1 MRTPQFDYILVGG
14 GLQSG
19 LIVLALKHYQPR
31 ARVLVVERCDRLGGN
46 HTWSFHPKDVSATA
60 NVWLESI
67 VEYRWP
73 SYQVRLNRF
82 EKKIDLAYASI
93 SSEHFA
99 STVTRSIDN
108 DRSVVVRTNTEVTE
122 ITRNEITISR
132 GEKISGRLVLDCR
145 GPGPSSAQQPYSM
158 CGYQKF
164 WGFEIALQSDWPFA
178 GPIVM
183 DDRVDQSDGFRFIY
197 SLPFER
203 RRVLVED
210 TRFAN
215 ESTIDRDECL
225 VQVRKYLASIG
236 VEDWSIVR
244 EEHGVLPMPISSEM
258 YPGTNRQ
265 SQTGENSQA
274 LCGGYA
280 GGWFHAAT
288 GYSFPL
294 AIAFAETIA
303 SSTPESAESEV
314 AKLAVRHRSRAR
326 FGRFLNRLL
335 FRLVKP
341 STRYQI
347 FRRFYR
353 VLSNDSV
360 ARFYSHRFT
369 WRDAFRIVVGWPP
382 GGLQPVRFMGSFQP
396 ALAKTSARTNPQS
409 AINSLKEMS
418 I

>member
-1 MRTPQFDYILVGG
+1 MTATHFDYIIVGG

-19 LIVLALKHYQPR
+19 LIVLALKHHQSQ
-31 ARVLVVERCDRLGGN
+31 AKILIVERCNRLGGN

-60 NVWLESI
+60 DEWLNSV
-67 VEYRWP
+67 VEYKWP

-82 EKKIDLAYASI
+82 EKEVGLSYASI
-93 SSEHFA
+93 SSQHFSA
-99 STVTRSIDN
+99 AIMQSMESGECG
-108 DRSVVVRTNTEVTE
+108 VVRTNTEVTQISSNT
-122 ITRNEITISR
+122 ITTSD
-132 GEKISGRLVLDCR
+132 GDSYTGRLVLDCR
-145 GPGPSSAQQPYSM
+145 GPSRSSALLYAQ

-164 WGFEIALQSDWPFA
+164 WGFEIALKNDWPFA

-183 DDRVDQSDGFRFIY
+183 DDRVDQADGFRFIY

-215 ESTIDRDECL
+215 EPGIDRDECL
-225 VQVRKYLASIG
+225 AHVRTYLTAIG

-244 EEHGVLPMPISSEM
+244 EEHGVLPMPISSELL
-258 YPGTNRQ
+258 PGSGKNTPAI
-265 SQTGENSQA
+265 S
-274 LCGGYA
+274 GGYA

-294 AIAFAETIA
+294 AIAVAETIA
-303 SSTPESAESEV
+303 RSTPESAASEIE
-314 AKLAVRHRSRAR
+314 KLARLHRDRSR

-341 STRYQI
+341 SARYQI
-347 FRRFYR
+347 FRRFYK
-353 VLSNDSV
+353 VLSNDSI

-382 GGLQPVRFMGSFQP
+382 GGLQPARFLGSFLKVRDK
-396 ALAKTSARTNPQS
+396 A
-409 AINSLKEMS
+409 SLKRYSKPSTNALKE
-418 I
+418 IGT

>member
-1 MRTPQFDYILVGG
+1 MSATQFDYILVGG

-19 LIVLALKHYQPR
+19 LIVLALKHYQPH
-31 ARVLVVERCDRLGGN
+31 AEVLVVERGDRLGGN
-46 HTWSFHPKDVSATA
+46 HTWSFHPKDVSAIA
-60 NVWLESI
+60 SAWLESI

-73 SYQVRLNRF
+73 SYQVRLKRF

-99 STVTRSIDN
+99 SMVMGSTDN
-108 DRSVVVRTNTEVTE
+108 NGSVVVRTNTEVTE
-122 ITRNEITISR
+122 IRRNSITTSK
-132 GEKISGRLVLDCR
+132 GEKVSGRLVLDCR
-145 GPGPSSAQQPYSM
+145 GPGPSSALPYSM

-164 WGFEIALQSDWPFA
+164 WGFEITLQSDWPYD

-183 DDRVDQSDGFRFIY
+183 DDRVDQADGFRFIY

-203 RRVLVED
+203 RRVLIED
-210 TRFAN
+210 TRFSN
-215 ESTIDRDECL
+215 ESAIDRDECL
-225 VQVRKYLASIG
+225 AQVRKYLSAIG

-244 EEHGVLPMPISSEM
+244 EEHGILPMPISPELF
-258 YPGTNRQ
+258 PGTNRQ
-265 SQTGENSQA
+265 FQTGENSQA

-303 SSTPESAESEV
+303 TSTPESAELEV
-314 AKLAVRHRSRAR
+314 AKLAQMHGARAR

-347 FRRFYR
+347 FRRFYK
-353 VLSNDSV
+353 VLSNDSI

-382 GGLQPVRFMGSFQP
+382 GGLQPIRFISSFLP
-396 ALAKTSARTNPQS
+396 AVAKTSAMTNPQS
-409 AINSLKEMS
+409 ATNSLKEMS

>member
-1 MRTPQFDYILVGG
+1 MRPSQFDYILVGG

-19 LIVLALKHYQPR
+19 LIVLALKHYQPQSK
-31 ARVLVVERCDRLGGN
+31 VLVVERFERLGGN

-60 NVWLESI
+60 SAWLESI

-73 SYQVRLNRF
+73 SYQVRLKRF
-82 EKKIDLAYASI
+82 EKKIDVAYASI

-99 STVTRSIDN
+99 SMVMRSIE
-108 DRSVVVRTNTEVTE
+108 SEEAFVVRTNTEVTE
-122 ITRNEITISR
+122 IAKNEITTSK
-132 GEKISGRLVLDCR
+132 GEKVSGRLVLDCR
-145 GPGPSSAQQPYSM
+145 GPGPSSASLYSM

-164 WGFEIALQSDWPFA
+164 WGFEIVLKSDWPFD

-210 TRFAN
+210 TRFSN
-215 ESTIDRDECL
+215 ESAIDRDECL
-225 VQVRKYLASIG
+225 AKVRMYLAAIG
-236 VEDWSIVR
+236 VDDWSIVR
-244 EEHGVLPMPISSEM
+244 EEHGILPMPISSELF
-258 YPGTNRQ
+258 PGSNGQ
-265 SQTGENSQA
+265 CKTGENSQA
-274 LCGGYA
+274 LCGGYV

-294 AIAFAETIA
+294 AIAFAETVAI
-303 SSTPESAESEV
+303 STPESAESEL
-314 AKLAVRHRSRAR
+314 AKLAQMHRSRAR
-326 FGRFLNRLL
+326 FVRFLNRLL

-347 FRRFYR
+347 FRRFYD
-353 VLSNDSV
+353 VLSNDSI

-382 GGLQPVRFMGSFQP
+382 SGLQPIRFMGSFLP
-396 ALAKTSARTNPQS
+396 AAAHASARSNPKSATNS
-409 AINSLKEMS
+409 HKEMS

>member
-1 MRTPQFDYILVGG
+1 MSTSQFDYILVGG

-19 LIVLALKHYQPR
+19 LVLLALKHYQPQ
-31 ARVLVVERCDRLGGN
+31 AKVLVVERCERLGGN

-60 NVWLESI
+60 DAWLASL

-73 SYQVRLNRF
+73 SYQVRLKRF
-82 EKKIDLAYASI
+82 EKRINLSYASI

-99 STVTRSIDN
+99 SMVM
-108 DRSVVVRTNTEVTE
+108 RSVGDGGASVVRTNTDVTE
-122 ITRNEITISR
+122 ITRNAIMTSK
-132 GEKISGRLVLDCR
+132 GETFSGRLVLDCR
-145 GPGPSSAQQPYSM
+145 GPVPSSALSYSS

-164 WGFEIALQSDWPFA
+164 WGFEILLQSDWPFD

-197 SLPFER
+197 SLPFEP

-215 ESTIDRDECL
+215 DSAIDRDECL
-225 VQVRKYLASIG
+225 AQVRRYLVAMG
-236 VEDWSIVR
+236 VVDWSIVR
-244 EEHGVLPMPISSEM
+244 EEHGILPMPISSELL
-258 YPGTNRQ
+258 PGTNGQ
-265 SQTGENSQA
+265 FKTGAAQA
-274 LCGGYA
+274 LRGGYA

-294 AIAFAETIA
+294 AIAFAEA
-303 SSTPESAESEV
+303 VARSTPESAELELL
-314 AKLAVRHRSRAR
+314 KLAAIHRTRSQ

-335 FRLVKP
+335 FQLVKP

-353 VLSNDSV
+353 VLSNDAI
-360 ARFYSHRFT
+360 ARFYSHQFT
-369 WRDAFRIVVGWPP
+369 WRDAFRVVIGLPP
-382 GGLQPVRFMGSFQP
+382 GGLQPIRFLSSFLP
-396 ALAKTSARTNPQS
+396 TVGRVPSRSHLKSET
-409 AINSLKEMS
+409 NSLKEMG

>member
-1 MRTPQFDYILVGG
+1 MSTSQFDYILVGG

-19 LIVLALKHYQPR
+19 LIVLALKHYQPH
-31 ARVLVVERCDRLGGN
+31 AEVLVVERGDRLGGN
-46 HTWSFHPKDVSATA
+46 HTWSFHPKDVSAIA
-60 NVWLESI
+60 SAWLESI

-73 SYQVRLNRF
+73 CYQVRLERF

-99 STVTRSIDN
+99 SMVMRSTDN
-108 DRSVVVRTNTEVTE
+108 DGSVVVRTNTEVTE
-122 ITRNEITISR
+122 IRRNSITTSK
-132 GEKISGRLVLDCR
+132 GEKVSGRLVLDCR
-145 GPGPSSAQQPYSM
+145 GPGPSSALPYSL

-164 WGFEIALQSDWPFA
+164 WGFEITLQSDWPFD

-183 DDRVDQSDGFRFIY
+183 DDRVDQADGFRFIY

-203 RRVLVED
+203 RRVLIED
-210 TRFAN
+210 TRFSN
-215 ESTIDRDECL
+215 ESALDRDECF
-225 VQVRKYLASIG
+225 VQVRKYLAAIG

-244 EEHGVLPMPISSEM
+244 EEHGILPMPISSELF
-258 YPGTNRQ
+258 PGTNQQ
-265 SQTGENSQA
+265 SQSGESSQA

-303 SSTPESAESEV
+303 SSTPESAEPEI
-314 AKLAVRHRSRAR
+314 AKLAHMHRSRAR

-347 FRRFYR
+347 FRRFYK
-353 VLSNDSV
+353 VLSNDSI

-382 GGLQPVRFMGSFQP
+382 GGLQPIRFMASFLP
-396 ALAKTSARTNPQS
+396 AVAKTSAMTNPQS
-409 AINSLKEMS
+409 ATNSLKEMS

>member
-1 MRTPQFDYILVGG
+1 MTPTNFDYILVGG

-19 LIVLALKHYQPR
+19 LIALALKHYQSH
-31 ARVLVVERCDRLGGN
+31 AKILIVERGDRLGGN

-60 NVWLESI
+60 NEWLNSV
-67 VEYRWP
+67 VEYKWP

-82 EKKIDLAYASI
+82 KKEIELSYASI
-93 SSEHFA
+93 SSQHFSRA
-99 STVTRSIDN
+99 ILQSMEIGERG
-108 DRSVVVRTNTEVTE
+108 VVRTNTEVTQVRSNT
-122 ITRNEITISR
+122 ITTVDGHSYT
-132 GEKISGRLVLDCR
+132 GRLVLDCR
-145 GPGPSSAQQPYSM
+145 GPSRSGAPLYSQS
-158 CGYQKF
+158 GYQKF
-164 WGFEIALQSDWPFA
+164 WGFEIGLKTDWPFN

-183 DDRVDQSDGFRFIY
+183 DDNVDQLDGFRFIY

-210 TRFAN
+210 TRFSN
-215 ESTIDRDECL
+215 ESGIDREECL
-225 VQVRKYLASIG
+225 AQVRRYLTAIG

-244 EEHGVLPMPISSEM
+244 EEHGILPMPISSELL
-258 YPGTNRQ
+258 PG
-265 SQTGENSQA
+265 SCNSTPA
-274 LCGGYA
+274 ISGGYA

-303 SSTPESAESEV
+303 RSTPESAASEIE
-314 AKLAVRHRSRAR
+314 KLAGMHRGRSR

-341 STRYQI
+341 PARYQI
-347 FRRFYR
+347 FRRFYK
-353 VLSNDSV
+353 VLSNDSI

-382 GGLQPVRFMGSFQP
+382 GGLQPARFLGSFRKVRDRASSKRHSQP
-396 ALAKTSARTNPQS
+396 TTNT
-409 AINSLKEMS
+409 LKEMGT
-418 I
+418 

>member
-1 MRTPQFDYILVGG
+1 MSTSQFDYILVGG

-19 LIVLALKHYQPR
+19 LIVLALKHYQPQ
-31 ARVLVVERCDRLGGN
+31 AKVLVVERCERLGGN

-60 NVWLESI
+60 NAWLQSI

-82 EKKIDLAYASI
+82 EKDVDLAYASI

-99 STVTRSIDN
+99 CMVTRSIDGEG
-108 DRSVVVRTNTEVTE
+108 SVVVRTNTEVTE
-122 ITRNEITISR
+122 ITRNEITTAK
-132 GEKISGRLVLDCR
+132 GERYSGRLVVDCR
-145 GPGPSSAQQPYSM
+145 GPGPSSTLPYSL

-164 WGFEIALQSDWPFA
+164 WGFEIILKSDWPFD

-183 DDRVDQSDGFRFIY
+183 DDRVDQADGFRFIY

-215 ESTIDRDECL
+215 DSAIDRDECL
-225 VQVRKYLASIG
+225 AQVRAYLAAIG

-244 EEHGVLPMPISSEM
+244 EENGILPMPISSELF
-258 YPGTNRQ
+258 PGANRQ
-265 SQTGENSQA
+265 FETGENSQA
-274 LCGGYA
+274 LSGGYT

-303 SSTPESAESEV
+303 SSTPESAVSEV
-314 AKLAVRHRSRAR
+314 AKLAEMHRTRAY

-341 STRYQI
+341 SARYQI
-347 FRRFYR
+347 FRRFYK
-353 VLSNDSV
+353 VLSKDSI

-382 GGLQPVRFMGSFQP
+382 GGLQPIRFIGSFLP
-396 ALAKTSARTNPQS
+396 GLARSSARTNPNS
-409 AINSLKEMS
+409 ATHSLKEMG